1 MNREEK
7 TTVETRMCGLGSYC
21 SGQKG
26 GCCEHD
32 NEAGETA
39 KFEIRVLLE

>member
-1 MNREEK
+1 MNREEN
-7 TTVETRMCGLGSYC
+7 TTVETRRCELGSYC
-21 SGQKG
+21 SGQMW

-32 NEAGETA
+32 NEAGDTA